1 MSSDISKRERM
12 LLQALQDIVLETMDF
27 APIRRD
33 SADSYL
39 PAEYIEF
46 AQQALAQY
54 GWRIEPLLPASLVGD
69 REPGQQ
75 LQPGAVG
82 GPVGG
87 RVGGDAAVAVQVY
100 ALGRGIA
107 TAGEGAHLV
116 VGEGAFELESH
127 GVRVVVDPAGAVESH
142 RLVSPIER
150 DVIAT
155 WQTVEAVDQEQ
166 LAKFGFGVGHGP
178 LQEKTAILSLPQ
190 GSGKTLLAR
199 DLAAR
204 LGCRAVVDPWC
215 EDMPL
220 LQGALHLTHLPVDD
234 LVEVAA

>member
-1 MSSDISKRERM
+1 MSTDISEREQM
-12 LLQALQDIVLETMDF
+12 LLHALQDIVLETM
-27 APIRRD
+27 AYPPIKPD
-33 SADSYL
+33 SADSFL
-39 PAEYIEF
+39 PADYIEF
-46 AQQALAQY
+46 AQQALALY
-54 GWRIEPLLPASLVGD
+54 GRRIEPLMPASLVGD

-75 LQPGAVG
+75 LQPVAVG
-82 GPVGG
+82 APVGG
-87 RVGGDAAVAVQVY
+87 RVGGDAPVVVEVY

-107 TAGEGAHLV
+107 AAGQGAHLV

-150 DVIAT
+150 HVLAT

-166 LAKFGFGVGHGP
+166 LAKFGFGVGHSP
-178 LQEKTAILSLPQ
+178 LQAKTAILSLPP
-190 GSGKTLLAR
+190 GTGKTLLAR
-199 DLAAR
+199 DMAAR
-204 LGCRAVVDPWC
+204 LGCRWVVDCWC
-215 EDMPL
+215 EDLPL